1 MDQLA
6 PARGREHRQ
15 PVGVVPALAPAAVGQ
30 LEHAG
35 GAVLVDRRG
44 HAPVLRHD
52 AVVGA
57 IDLAVVERVLDRHRG
72 RAAELLEPDA
82 APRLLGLVTDVA
94 LVDVAA
100 DRIARRVAGAEKAV
114 ADGQL
119 LDGQRLEKGVEPGHR
134 HFDLFFFGVSGAR
147 PVQVDGSNSGS
158 PPSQRP
164 AASWVSSAIL
174 RPAISSTSSSGKPA
188 SPRPATK
195 P

>member
-6 PARGREHRQ
+6 PARGRKHRQ
-15 PVGVVPALAPAAVGQ
+15 PVDVVPALAPAAVGQ

-35 GAVLVDRRG
+35 GAVLVDRRR
-44 HAPVLRHD
+44 HAPVLWHD
-52 AVVGA
+52 AVFGA
-57 IDLAVVERVLDRHRG
+57 VDLTVMERVLDRHRG

-82 APRLLGLVTDVA
+82 APRLLGLITDVA

-100 DRIARRVAGAEKAV
+100 DRITRRVAGREKAV
-114 ADGQL
+114 ADRQV
-119 LDGQRLEKGVEPGHR
+119 LDGQGLEQRVVPRHR
-134 HFDLFFFGVSGAR
+134 HLVLFLLRGLGVR

-174 RPAISSTSSSGKPA
+174 RPAMSSTSSSGKPA